1 MKKIIISIATFLLL
15 FSAQEAMAWDGWT
28 HKLIAIIAEPY
39 LTDKAKEET
48 VKYLGSPIY
57 DHATWMDKVAS
68 WNKKRIRGWEQTS
81 IWHMASVDRVG
92 KKKYAVSDKRTKKGS
107 GALHEQLLK
116 SMEVLKN
123 RQNYT
128 DSAVMINLKCLIHMV
143 EDMHC
148 PVHLYYTE
156 DEDCFGMVVDG
167 KKVSTRN
174 QMRIYYE
181 GKKTTLHK
189 VWDGMSIRELYPQFG
204 KDYEKFRV
212 ELDKVKPKKRAK
224 ICEGTPA
231 DWLVQNAADC
241 RYIYDEIDREDRIE
255 YDYILRNKK
264 LSKQQCLRAAYRLAH
279 VLNECLK

>member
-1 MKKIIISIATFLLL
+1 MKKIILSVFALVLV
-15 FSAQEAMAWDGWT
+15 FSAQDAMAWDGWT
-28 HKLIAIIAEPY
+28 HKLIAVIAEPY
-39 LTDKAKEET
+39 LTDKAKEES
-48 VKYLGSPIY
+48 VKCLGSPIY

-81 IWHMASVDRVG
+81 VWHMASVDRVG
-92 KKKYAVSDKRTKKGS
+92 KNKYALSEKRTKKGS
-107 GALHEQLLK
+107 GALHDQLVK

-212 ELDKVKPKKRAK
+212 ELDRLSPKKRAK
-224 ICEGTPA
+224 MCQGTTA
-231 DWLVQNAADC
+231 DWLVQNAKDC
-241 RYIYDEIDREDRIE
+241 RYIYNEIDREDRIE
-255 YDYILRNKK
+255 HDYIVRNKK

>member
-1 MKKIIISIATFLLL
+1 MKKIILSVFALVLM
-15 FSAQEAMAWDGWT
+15 FSAQDAMAWDGWT
-28 HKLIAIIAEPY
+28 HKLIAVIAEPY
-39 LTDKAKEET
+39 LTDKAKEES

-81 IWHMASVDRVG
+81 VWHMASVDRVG
-92 KKKYAVSDKRTKKGS
+92 KNKYALSEKRTKKGS
-107 GALHEQLLK
+107 GALHDQLVK

-143 EDMHC
+143 EDMHG

-212 ELDKVKPKKRAK
+212 ELDKLSPKKRAK
-224 ICEGTPA
+224 MCQGTTA
-231 DWLVQNAADC
+231 DWLVQNAKDC
-241 RYIYDEIDREDRIE
+241 RYIYNEIDREDRIE
-255 YDYILRNKK
+255 HDYIVRNKK

>member
-1 MKKIIISIATFLLL
+1 MLFL
-15 FSAQEAMAWDGWT
+15 SVQSVKAWDGWT
-28 HKLIAIIAEPY
+28 HKLIAHIAEPY

-48 VKYLGSPIY
+48 IKYLGSPIY
-57 DHATWMDKVAS
+57 DHATWMDRVAS

-92 KKKYAVSDKRTKKGS
+92 KNKYALSEKRTSKGS
-107 GALHEQLLK
+107 GALHDQLVK
-116 SMEVLKN
+116 SMDVLKN
-123 RQNYT
+123 RHNYT

-143 EDMHC
+143 QDMHC

-156 DEDCFGMVVDG
+156 DDDCFGKRVDG
-167 KKVSTRN
+167 KKISTRN

-204 KDYEKFRV
+204 KDYEKFRA

-224 ICEGTPA
+224 MCEGTTA
-231 DWLVQNAADC
+231 DWLIQNAKDC
-241 RYIYDEIDREDRIE
+241 RYIYDEIDREAHI
-255 YDYILRNKK
+255 DYSYIVRNKK
-264 LSKQQCLRAAYRLAH
+264 LSKLQCLRASYRLAH
-279 VLNECLK
+279 ILNECLK

>member
-1 MKKIIISIATFLLL
+1 MKKIILSVFALVLM
-15 FSAQEAMAWDGWT
+15 FSVQDAMAWDGWT
-28 HKLIAIIAEPY
+28 HKLIAHIAEPY

-48 VKYLGSPIY
+48 IKYLGSPIY

-81 IWHMASVDRVG
+81 VWHMASVDRVG
-92 KKKYAVSDKRTKKGS
+92 NKKYALSEKRTSKGS
-107 GALHEQLLK
+107 GALHDQLVK
-116 SMEVLKN
+116 SMELLKN
-123 RQNYT
+123 RQNHT

-156 DEDCFGMVVDG
+156 DEDCFGGKVNG
-167 KKVSTRN
+167 KKISTRN

-189 VWDGMSIRELYPQFG
+189 VWDGMSIRELYPEFG

-224 ICEGTPA
+224 ICQGTTA
-231 DWLVQNAADC
+231 DWLVQNAKNC
-241 RYIYDEIDREDRIE
+241 RYIYDEIDREAHI
-255 YDYILRNKK
+255 DYSYIVRNKK
-264 LSKQQCLRAAYRLAH
+264 LSKQQCLFAAYRLAH

>member
-1 MKKIIISIATFLLL
+1 MKKIVVYIFAFVLL
-15 FSAQEAMAWDGWT
+15 FSAQDALAWDGWT
-28 HKLIAIIAEPY
+28 HKLIAHIAEPY

-81 IWHMASVDRVG
+81 LWHMATVDRVG
-92 KKKYAVSDKRTKKGS
+92 KKYVLSEKRTSKGS
-107 GALHEQLLK
+107 GALHDQLVK

-128 DSAVMINLKCLIHMV
+128 DSAVMINLKCVIHMV
-143 EDMHC
+143 QDMHC
-148 PVHLYYTE
+148 PVHIYYTE
-156 DEDCFGMVVDG
+156 DDDCFGKKIDG
-167 KKVSTRN
+167 KKISTRN

-189 VWDGMSIRELYPQFG
+189 VWDGMSIRELYPQFD

-212 ELDKVKPKKRAK
+212 ALDKTSAKKRAK
-224 ICEGTPA
+224 ICKGTTA
-231 DWLVQNAADC
+231 DWLVQNAKDC
-241 RYIYDEIDREDRIE
+241 RYIYNEIDREDHID
-255 YDYILRNKK
+255 YNYILRNKK
-264 LSKQQCLRAAYRLAH
+264 LSKQQCLYASYRLAH
-279 VLNECLK
+279 VLNECFK